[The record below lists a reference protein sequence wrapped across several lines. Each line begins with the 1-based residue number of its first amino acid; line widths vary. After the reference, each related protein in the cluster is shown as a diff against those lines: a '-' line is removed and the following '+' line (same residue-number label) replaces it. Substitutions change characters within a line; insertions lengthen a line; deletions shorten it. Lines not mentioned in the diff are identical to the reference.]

1 MLPRLVPWGVR
12 AASTSA
18 RAAAQRMQRPRRM
31 PLPTPPAPTREKP
44 ASPTFFTTKPSYN
57 DTLQMLEQLAR
68 EIKRALEQ
76 AYVIAPNAP
85 PPPLPAGAGN
95 MWVSRSEMSSRL
107 GLSLRASQ
115 YRNIVMRLSL
125 LQRYRALV
133 GELKSAS
140 IAPLVSHYAAV
151 LADFGARAADAAAAE
166 TPTLYT
172 QSRARGM
179 LDALGRAYARGR
191 RKESSANVWV
201 TRAKDGTVGRILVN
215 GVPLAEYFSRT
226 EHREAVAWPLRLA
239 GMLGAFNVFALARGG
254 GTSGQA
260 GAVAHGMSNALVTA
274 LAHADAPDAERIAA
288 DTRAVLSKGTST
300 CLPDGVLHRDPRMV
314 ERKKPGLA
322 KARKAYTWVKR

>member
-1 MLPRLVPWGVR
+1 MLPRLVPWAWAGVR

-18 RAAAQRMQRPRRM
+18 RAGAQRVPRARRV
-31 PLPTPPAPTREKP
+31 PLPTPPVPARAKP

-76 AYVIAPNAP
+76 AYILAPNAP
-85 PPPLPAGAGN
+85 PPPLPAGPSN
-95 MWVSRSEMSSRL
+95 MWVSRGEMSSRL

-115 YRNIVMRLSL
+115 YRHIVMRLSL

-133 GELKSAS
+133 GELTSAS
-140 IAPLVSHYAAV
+140 LAPLVQHYAAV
-151 LADFGARAADAAAAE
+151 LADFGTRAADPAAAAADA
-166 TPTLYT
+166 PTLYT
-172 QSRARGM
+172 QSRTRGM

-201 TRAKDGTVGRILVN
+201 TRAKDGAVGRILVN

-226 EHREAVAWPLRLA
+226 EHREAVTWPLRLA
-239 GMLGAFNVFALARGG
+239 GVLGAFNVFALARGG

-274 LAHADAPDAERIAA
+274 LVHTDAPDAERIAA
-288 DTRAVLSKGTST
+288 DTRAVLAK
-300 CLPDGVLHRDPRMV
+300 DGVLHRDPRMV
-314 ERKKPGLA
+314 ERKKPGRP